1 MEANKTIEHF
11 SGRRWLS
18 GQSLHLADDYL
29 LAVNS
34 GMFQESYRRFY
45 YRDIQAVIVRRTGDA
60 TGMIVMMIVMLAVSL
75 LVLFNLDN
83 ETASTIM
90 VVFVVGLFLNLLR
103 LVAGLGSC
111 VCYIQTPVSIQR
123 LSITNVRT
131 ARRLLS
137 ELAPRIEAVQGPSSQ
152 EDLRRLLAQSQTP
165 PAPAPAQAEVMPP
178 ATPVPPNEPPA
189 GTPAQAEPVKGDGLI
204 DQVTLHFRQAT

>member
-1 MEANKTIEHF
+1 MEANKTIKHF

-34 GMFQESYRRFY
+34 GMFQETYRRFY
-45 YRDIQAVIVRRTGDA
+45 YRDIQAVIIRRTGDA
-60 TGMIVMMIVMLAVSL
+60 TGMIVMMIIMLVASL
-75 LVLFNLDN
+75 LVLFSVDN
-83 ETASTIM
+83 ETASAVM
-90 VVFVVGLFLNLLR
+90 VVFVVGLFLNLVR

-137 ELAPRIEAVQGPSSQ
+137 ELAPRIEAVQGPLSQ
-152 EDLRRLLAQSQTP
+152 EDLRRLLAESLFQ
-165 PAPAPAQAEVMPP
+165 PAPASAPAGEMPQAI
-178 ATPVPPNEPPA
+178 PVPPAVNEPPA
-189 GTPAQAEPVKGDGLI
+189 GTPTQPVPAQGDSLI
-204 DQVTLHFRQAT
+204 DQVTMRHPN